1 VTDTLARATPSLR
14 THGSDGAP
22 ALQPTRDLH
31 ATLPDLV
38 DALLNKGVYLDL
50 DLIITVADIPL
61 IGVNLRAAIA
71 GMETMLEHGM
81 MRGWDE
87 RTREWVRQSLARHV
101 PLEPDEDVVARMAGG
116 HRRDEPPT
124 TWRPGTVYLT
134 TRRLLVW
141 RADPRELL
149 WQTDLADVTD
159 VELRTETS
167 VGGEERERLAVTTGA
182 GTTLLSAAA
191 PERLETLLRERGE
204 AQPRTAPDRSAQ
216 VWYREDRSGAP
227 VWRGGTG
234 SLGPDGLTWQGV
246 GDARPAVRLREV
258 RDLQARTGRTPVGRQ
273 VLLVTGERGVVRLAT
288 RDAAWARALAA
299 AATSGTR
306 SPTTSDTTLTGG
318 DA

>member
-1 VTDTLARATPSLR
+1 MTQTLDRAAPTPRAS
-14 THGSDGAP
+14 SDADVP

-61 IGVNLRAAIA
+61 IGVNLRAAVA
-71 GMETMLEHGM
+71 GVETMLEHGM

-87 RTREWVRQSLARHV
+87 QTRAWVRKSLARHV
-101 PLEPDEDVVARMAGG
+101 PLEPDEEVVARMAGG

-149 WQTDLADVTD
+149 WQTALDDVTG
-159 VELRTETS
+159 VERRSERT
-167 VGGEERERLAVTTGA
+167 VGGEERERLAVTTSA

-191 PERLETLLRERGE
+191 PDRLETLLRAHGDAGTGRPASKGH
-204 AQPRTAPDRSAQ
+204 TAE
-216 VWYREDRSGAP
+216 VWYREERSGP
-227 VWRGGTG
+227 SVWRGGTG
-234 SLGPDGLTWQGV
+234 TLGPDGLTWQGV
-246 GDARPAVRLREV
+246 GDARPSVRLHEV
-258 RDLQARTGRTPVGRQ
+258 RDLQARTGRSPVGRQ
-273 VLLVTGERGVVRLAT
+273 VLLVTGESGTVRLAT
-288 RDAAWARALAA
+288 RDAAWARTLAA
-299 AATSGTR
+299 SVRPSAR
-306 SPTTSDTTLTGG
+306 GG